1 MGTDRIIND
10 LSISI
15 SGHNIKP
22 FAETAIKSLE
32 KLKVEYLKKVV
43 YFDDYSNDGTKE
55 MLDELGVRVITWL
68 PEVEEMFH
76 SMRDFQKDLP
86 TRVSFINECIF
97 RQVDTRYLYMSDGD
111 VVFKKDIVSHL
122 ASIMEETGSDMVACT
137 NEYDMVMDGYSIIK
151 ERVYLNQALI
161 DLPALKKMN
170 VLGDDIRSCLV
181 DDDTGTS
188 FLSRMRFSGTN
199 LHELKQKD
207 LEDYYYHFEW
217 ISSSMRDDDE
227 QNMKEREINR
237 DKRIWSVEQ
246 AFLET
251 HSILEA
257 IGVEKARLSE
267 HILKNFYKSPIY

>member
-1 MGTDRIIND
+1 MGLETITND

-22 FAETAIKSLE
+22 FAEAAIKSLA
-32 KLKVEYLKKVV
+32 KIKVDYLKKVV
-43 YFDDYSNDGTKE
+43 YFDDYSTDGTKE
-55 MLDELGVRVITWL
+55 LLEDLGVRVIGWL

-76 SMRDFQKDLP
+76 SMQDFQKDLP

-97 RQVDTRYLYMSDGD
+97 RQVDTKYLYMSDGD
-111 VVFKKDIVSHL
+111 VIFKKDIISLL
-122 ASIMEETGSDMVACT
+122 AGIMAEYCPDMVACT

-151 ERVYLNQALI
+151 ERVYLNQALL

-188 FLSRMRFSGTN
+188 FLSRMRFAGTN
-199 LHELKQKD
+199 LHELKQQE
-207 LEDYYYHFEW
+207 LTDYYYHFEW
-217 ISSSMRDDDE
+217 TSSSMRDDDE

-237 DKRIWSVEQ
+237 DKRLQSIEQ

-251 HSILEA
+251 HQILED
-257 IGVEKARLSE
+257 IGVEKENLSA